1 MKKITQFTL
10 SILSLCFLLASV
22 NSKAEKLPELTLM
35 GIDGQQHA
43 MSDYIGKSKWVI
55 VNIWGPKCP
64 PCVEEMPELQSFHE
78 DHQNKDAIVVGI
90 AIDYPS
96 FGPGN
101 AQDVIAFADDN
112 FISYPLLLGD
122 VHSSEHLGAG
132 PLSGTPTT
140 LLFSPS
146 GKLEAIQVGQITQ
159 KILEDFIASNPV
171 QP

>member
-1 MKKITQFTL
+1 MSAANL
-10 SILSLCFLLASV
+10 H
-22 NSKAEKLPELTLM
+22 AEKIPELSLM
-35 GIDGQQHA
+35 GIDDQQHA
-43 MSDYIGKSKWVI
+43 MSDYIGKGKWVI

-101 AQDVIAFADDN
+101 AQDVREFAEDN

-122 VHSSEHLGAG
+122 TQSSEQLGAG

-140 LLFSPS
+140 LLFTPS
-146 GKLEAIQVGQITQ
+146 GKLEGMQVGAITQ

>member
-1 MKKITQFTL
+1 MKTIMRFTF
-10 SILSLCFLLASV
+10 SILSLYFLFAS
-22 NSKAEKLPELTLM
+22 SSIQAEKISDLILM
-35 GIDGQQHA
+35 GIDDQQHA
-43 MSDYIGKSKWVI
+43 MSDYIGKGKWVI

-101 AQDVIAFADDN
+101 AQDVKDFAEDN

-122 VHSSEHLGAG
+122 VHSSEHLGG
-132 PLSGTPTT
+132 GSLSGTPTT
-140 LLFSPS
+140 LLFTPS
-146 GKLEAIQVGQITQ
+146 GKLEAMQVGQITQ
-159 KILEDFIASNPV
+159 KLLEDFLVENQA